1 MTPREHGD
9 FQIVEMNEHGHNIVS
24 YRAHDYH
31 DVTPLKLGV
40 AAMYRLGLFG
50 KTRTSKIATLAVA
63 FAFAALI
70 VQPTWAANGSVV
82 YTYDPLGRLTTASYD
97 TGVCVI
103 YSYDANGNRLSQ
115 IVRVGSGTGGTGYW
129 GCFNWGQANWGGS

>member
-1 MTPREHGD
+1 
-9 FQIVEMNEHGHNIVS
+9 
-24 YRAHDYH
+24 
-31 DVTPLKLGV
+31 
-40 AAMYRLGLFG
+40 MYRLRPLDW
-50 KTRTSKIATLAVA
+50 TRVSMIAMIVIGG
-63 FAFAALI
+63 FMAAMT